1 MRSLLVLLAAA
12 AACASKSANDLPDA
26 SFAGPHCTP
35 GNPFDLTGSAGVL
48 ATLNVHIDAG
58 GIVNAEATASM
69 LLILDV
75 VQTGGDLAVTARPC
89 DLTIPDIPVSGQNQ
103 PIHFALGPGLI
114 ASVMPVSGAGKVDGQ
129 TTCSNLVSDPMT
141 IAIGA
146 RLKPLA
152 TAPLPEADDTGAF
165 TSCLPST
172 AGCYN
177 AITSNCAC
185 DQEADG
191 NPGATLLAS
200 NVPGIAL
207 DEAFVDLRTTF
218 SLDGQVFS
226 SDDIEGDVTS
236 SLEQG
241 ILGCHKSTG
250 QDCNPDEIKLVKNL
264 NPTITPSQE
273 QPSTFHAVRVDP
285 STTCDQ
291 LKAEETTLFPS
302 SRASS
307 SRAVRRRRSPSRR
320 GGRAPARARCC
331 SATRRG
337 RSPSR
342 SARRA
347 GRSRSP
353 STT

>member
-1 MRSLLVLLAAA
+1 MRRAFVILTL
-12 AACASKSANDLPDA
+12 AACAPKPSNDLPD
-26 SFAGPHCTP
+26 SGFAGPVCTP
-35 GNPFDLTGSAGVL
+35 GNPFDLTGTAGVL
-48 ATLNVHIDAG
+48 ATLNVHVDASG
-58 GIVNAEATASM
+58 LVMTEATSS
-69 LLILDV
+69 LLLLLDV
-75 VQTGGDLAVTARPC
+75 TQTGADVAVTARPC
-89 DLTIPDIPVSGQNQ
+89 DITIPDIPVSGQDK

-114 ASVMPVSGAGKVDGQ
+114 DSVMPVSGTAHLDGQ

-165 TSCLPST
+165 PSCLPST
-172 AGCYN
+172 AGCYS

-185 DQEADG
+185 DQESDG

-200 NVPGIAL
+200 NVPGIML

-218 SLDGQVFS
+218 TLNGQVFS
-226 SDDIEGDVTS
+226 SDDIQGEIDA

-241 ILGCHKSTG
+241 ILGCHKATG

-285 STTCDQ
+285 STTCAQ
-291 LKAEETTLFPS
+291 LESMESTLFPQ
-302 SRASS
+302 
-307 SRAVRRRRSPSRR
+307 
-320 GGRAPARARCC
+320 
-331 SATRRG
+331 
-337 RSPSR
+337 
-342 SARRA
+342 
-347 GRSRSP
+347 
-353 STT
+353 